1 MDDAAK
7 IVALNDLA
15 RQTFMDCRV
24 VVTQGIQSLG
34 EVVTAEISAA
44 VQSFDAFTADNDPYA
59 EHDFGKITHAGTAVF
74 WQFSYYDLDFT
85 MHSPDPTDTAVTA
98 RVLTI
103 MLAEE
108 Y

>member
-1 MDDAAK
+1 MDEAAK
-7 IVALNDLA
+7 IAALNDWA

-24 VVTQGIQSLG
+24 VIIQGIQTLG
-34 EVVTAEISAA
+34 EATTADILQA
-44 VQSFDAFTADNDPYA
+44 VQSFDAFTADNDPYG
-59 EHDFGKITHAGTAVF
+59 EHDFGKITHAGVDVF
-74 WQFSYYDLDFT
+74 WKWDYYDLDFT
-85 MHSPDPTDTAVTA
+85 MHSPDPTDTTVTA